1 MAQLQDQLPRRIGKY
16 GVRSVII
23 STSYSTVYQGVDPDL
38 KVGVALKVFDLK
50 GKSAGPDSAH
60 GADYWRER
68 FFREAR
74 LLARIDHPH
83 IIAVR
88 DMGVGEDGRPYFV
101 MPLIDA
107 NLVFEIGRDVMD
119 ERTVAR
125 LPAELRPRAIPL
137 ARAQVILRQL
147 LSALALL
154 HKRGLVHRDI
164 KPANLLL
171 TRRKGGAVKL
181 CDFGMVKFPDW
192 SQSKAGTWLGTP
204 DYIAPEQRENAP
216 GVDARADVYSVGAL
230 AYRMLSGRLPA
241 GRLAPLAGAVPEI
254 PDAFDALLMACLSSS
269 RKHRPSDAADLLTK
283 LDLSLRAAAPPR
295 QAVSVVSITR
305 QRAAR
310 E

>member
-1 MAQLQDQLPRRIGKY
+1 MADVRVPKQIGKY
-16 GVRSVII
+16 GVRSVIV
-23 STSYSTVYQGVDPDL
+23 STAYSTVYQGVDPDL

-50 GKSAGPDSAH
+50 GKSAGPDSTH
-60 GADYWRER
+60 GPDYWRER

-83 IIAVR
+83 IISVR
-88 DMGVGEDGRPYFV
+88 DMGTAEDGRPYFV

-107 NLVFEIGRDVMD
+107 NLVFEIGRDAMD
-119 ERTVAR
+119 EKSIAR
-125 LPAELRPRAIPL
+125 LPEELRPRAIPL
-137 ARAQVILRQL
+137 ARVQVILRQL

-154 HKRGLVHRDI
+154 HQRGLVHRDI

-171 TRRKGGAVKL
+171 TRRKGGTVKL

-230 AYRMLSGRLPA
+230 AYRMLSGRLPV
-241 GRLAPLAGAVPEI
+241 GRFPSLAELREDVP
-254 PDAFDALLMACLSSS
+254 PALDGLVHACLSSG
-269 RKHRPSDAADLLTK
+269 RKSRPSDASAMRAI
-283 LDLSLRAAAPPR
+283 LDRSFGPSPLPRRAA
-295 QAVSVVSITR
+295 QVVSITR
-305 QRAAR
+305 ERTAR

>member
-1 MAQLQDQLPRRIGKY
+1 MAQARVPKQIGKY

-23 STSYSTVYQGVDPDL
+23 STAYSTVYQGVDPDL

-50 GKSAGPDSAH
+50 GKSAGPDSTH
-60 GADYWRER
+60 GRDYWRER

-83 IIAVR
+83 IIAVK
-88 DMGVGEDGRPYFV
+88 DMGTAEDGRPYFV

-107 NLVFEIGRDVMD
+107 NLVFEIGRDAMD
-119 ERTVAR
+119 EKSIAK
-125 LPAELRPRAIPL
+125 LPEELRPRAIPL

-154 HKRGLVHRDI
+154 HQRGLVHRDI

-192 SQSKAGTWLGTP
+192 SASRAGTWLGTP

-230 AYRMLSGRLPA
+230 AYRMLSGQLPVGHFPA
-241 GRLAPLAGAVPEI
+241 LVALALPVPE
-254 PDAFDALLMACLSSS
+254 ALDQLILSCLSSS
-269 RKHRPSDAADLLTK
+269 RSDRPSDAADLLTK
-283 LDLSLRAAAPPR
+283 LDHVIRPAAASR
-295 QAVSVVSITR
+295 QAARVVSITR
-305 QRAAR
+305 GRPGLK
-310 E
+310 